1 MSMFQIVP
9 PRQPT
14 PAPNNSL
21 FNDGE
26 RKRFIGYVGA
36 LALVLGGF
44 LGVFFKLDSSSGD
57 STREHAEQEVEQ
69 LRSQIALPALR
80 VDDYRAQ
87 AKDSTREER
96 AVLESNALET
106 ALADARLYNEQHFAP
121 MQGVDLTAALCAD
134 MLQRSDELRGKI
146 VRVRGVIEDMIHYE
160 GVGAALG
167 HSRGRVTLEDGG
179 QCFVAFVTS
188 GEIDLGAG
196 DFLALEGFF
205 LKNFSQSV
213 VDAGVG
219 GSSNWVEGPVIVG
232 PRAVRS
238 YPDIGRVTSIS
249 PDDFLDVEDDSIY
262 GGLRPTP
269 PSYWKLLAYARDCD
283 PNSIDWASAPELDG
297 DVMQQLAADPASFRG
312 KPMRIPACVVQDIW
326 RGAKRENPARFTGL
340 TEGWLGSYEWIRTL
354 YPVIR
359 FDSPA
364 PNPGLRKTN
373 QMTANGFFFRMHSYD
388 SAGRGTQF
396 APLFV
401 LVSMAPYTPPP
412 DTALNRVLIVA
423 GVSFIG
429 ILIVFMIMMNR
440 DQKKHDALN
449 QQLVQRRR
457 MRRERAQQT
466 TAQ

>member
-21 FNDGE
+21 FNDSE
-26 RKRFIGYVGA
+26 RRRFIGYVGA
-36 LALVLGGF
+36 LVLVVGGF
-44 LGVFFKLDSSSGD
+44 AATFMNYGTGD
-57 STREHAEQEVEQ
+57 KDATREQAAQEVEL

-80 VDDYRAQ
+80 IDRYRTQ
-87 AKDSTREER
+87 AKDATREER
-96 AVLESNALET
+96 AVLESDALET
-106 ALADARLYNEQHFAP
+106 ALADARLYNEAHFEPLNGA
-121 MQGVDLTAALCAD
+121 DLTKAMCA
-134 MLQRSDELRGKI
+134 ELLENSQESRGKI
-146 VRVRGVIEDMIHYE
+146 VRVRGLIEDMIRYE
-160 GVGAALG
+160 GVNGALG

-179 QCFVAFVTS
+179 ECFVAFITS
-188 GEIDLGAG
+188 GDIELGAG

-205 LKNFSQSV
+205 LKNFSQNVPGAVSESG
-213 VDAGVG
+213 AR
-219 GSSNWVEGPVIVG
+219 WVEGPLIVG

-249 PDDFLDVEDDSIY
+249 PEDFLGVEDDSVY

-269 PSYWKLLAYARDCD
+269 SSYWKLLAYARDFD
-283 PNSIDWASAPELDG
+283 PNSVDWANAPVLDG
-297 DVMQQLAADPASFRG
+297 ETMQKLAADPASFRG

-326 RGAKRENPARFTGL
+326 TGAKRENPGRFTRL

-354 YPVIR
+354 YPVVR

-373 QMTANGFFFRMHSYD
+373 QMTANGFFFRIHSYD
-388 SAGRGTQF
+388 SAGHGTQF

-401 LVSMAPYTPPP
+401 LATMTPYTPPP
-412 DTALNRVLIVA
+412 DTALNRVLIIA
-423 GVSFIG
+423 GVSFVG
-429 ILIVFMIMMNR
+429 ILIVFMFMMSR

-449 QQLVQRRR
+449 AQLVQRRR

-466 TAQ
+466 AQ